1 MRMRQITEDL
11 LAGAGNCS
19 VIRGVLYGKEMATHA
34 NGHHI
39 VKQQYSNK
47 KKEEEANFVDTL
59 ILDF

>member
-19 VIRGVLYGKEMATHA
+19 VIRGDLNGKEMATHA

-47 KKEEEANFVDTL
+47 KLKINEWL
-59 ILDF
+59 CCHQYQ